1 MKMTVTIHAI
11 LDCFRLEATSN
22 RDLGDKFEYLIF
34 AYLRTDPQYAELF
47 KRVWLWMDYPLRER
61 VAIEK
66 GSATVLFLVPS
77 ISLLSQNLR
86 EWSAEAIALF

>member
-1 MKMTVTIHAI
+1 MKVIIIIHAI
-11 LDCFRLEATSN
+11 LDRFRQEATST
-22 RDLGDKFEYLIF
+22 RDLGDRFEHLIF

-77 ISLLSQNLR
+77 ISLLSQTLR
-86 EWSAEAIALF
+86 EWSVEAIALF

>member
-1 MKMTVTIHAI
+1 MIITIHAI
-11 LDCFRLEATSN
+11 IDRFRQEVTST
-22 RDLGDKFEYLIF
+22 RDLGDKFERLIS

-77 ISLLSQNLR
+77 ISLL
-86 EWSAEAIALF
+86 